1 MVNHGADGAPGWY
14 CIRYRKYHWFRVKFY
29 ITTYPFIV
37 LTVHSVFV
45 RESTSSATTMVSI
58 EDYVAAS
65 SGWGSSMLTFM
76 QDAPSAG
83 IDDWLLASPSA
94 CCTVVM
100 LYLIAVM
107 VSRGRGIVIVV
118 VGRLYSFPPT
128 T

>member
-1 MVNHGADGAPGWY
+1 
-14 CIRYRKYHWFRVKFY
+14 
-29 ITTYPFIV
+29 
-37 LTVHSVFV
+37 
-45 RESTSSATTMVSI
+45 MVSI

-107 VSRGRGIVIVV
+107 VSRGRGIVLWWSVGCVV
-118 VGRLYSFPPT
+118 FPQRRKSSENVWGCVCFF
-128 T
+128 